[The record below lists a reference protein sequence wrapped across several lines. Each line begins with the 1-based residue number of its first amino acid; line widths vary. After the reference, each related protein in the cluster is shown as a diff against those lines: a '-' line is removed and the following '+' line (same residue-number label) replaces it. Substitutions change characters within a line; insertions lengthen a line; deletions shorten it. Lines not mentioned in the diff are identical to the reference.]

1 MKELI
6 RDVQTDKLLER
17 SGPQSRKS
25 RPLVVRACAP
35 VIAAALFLPLAAQP
49 AGATTVASEPLS
61 VAATALPGLTA
72 ADSGAKQCGEPGTN
86 WERATT
92 SEAGFDNQK
101 LQEAVNY
108 ATLTG
113 SAAVRVYRF
122 GCLVAEDALSPE
134 GRALPTP
141 SFSVAKSV
149 TSMLMGRAWTQGL
162 ISPSDPVGSL
172 FPEADYA
179 HGKISVGNLATMT
192 SGNDQTVTHDFNFA
206 MPDRVRD
213 GLTIPLVH
221 EPGEYWNY
229 WQTGMTML
237 AESVTRAAGEDIQ
250 DYAQAELF
258 GPIGISRDR
267 WSWIR
272 DAEGHTAGY
281 YGLSMT
287 ADDYGRIGELLRR
300 DGVWKGQRLLSQEYT
315 EYALTPSAAFPCYA
329 AGILRSALPEC
340 NNGLGPYL
348 GLPSDMWE
356 FRGAGGQTV
365 TAFPSQGVMTVRTG
379 GDDATAVPTASATA
393 RQFHDMILGALADPV
408 STPHLPT
415 RDDITHERYD
425 GSMENP
431 FFTLSAVVQ
440 PPLPAPGPH
449 RARATIVAENV
460 AVEASRLVTTISC
473 PKVHF
478 GPAPGCAGTLSTD
491 ATSDTQS
498 YTLQP
503 GAQTQLRLHL
513 TPQASQTLTKTG
525 ELSITLRT
533 ANRDGTAEGTT
544 ATALRVAQR

>member
-1 MKELI
+1 
-6 RDVQTDKLLER
+6 
-17 SGPQSRKS
+17 
-25 RPLVVRACAP
+25 
-35 VIAAALFLPLAAQP
+35 
-49 AGATTVASEPLS
+49 
-61 VAATALPGLTA
+61 
-72 ADSGAKQCGEPGTN
+72 
-86 WERATT
+86 
-92 SEAGFDNQK
+92 
-101 LQEAVNY
+101 
-108 ATLTG
+108 
-113 SAAVRVYRF
+113 
-122 GCLVAEDALSPE
+122 
-134 GRALPTP
+134 
-141 SFSVAKSV
+141 
-149 TSMLMGRAWTQGL
+149 MLMGRAWTQGL

-478 GPAPGCAGTLSTD
+478 GPAWLCGH
-491 ATSDTQS
+491 
-498 YTLQP
+498 
-503 GAQTQLRLHL
+503 AQH
-513 TPQASQTLTKTG
+513 
-525 ELSITLRT
+525 
-533 ANRDGTAEGTT
+533 
-544 ATALRVAQR
+544 